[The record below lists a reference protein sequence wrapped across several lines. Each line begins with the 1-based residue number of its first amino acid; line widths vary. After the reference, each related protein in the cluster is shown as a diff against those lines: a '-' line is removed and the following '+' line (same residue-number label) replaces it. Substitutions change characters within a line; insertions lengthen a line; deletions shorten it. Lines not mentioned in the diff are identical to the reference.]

1 MSANA
6 RLRIDIESAGRM
18 LSMKHKIIGVDPG
31 SPAACAGVC
40 AGMYLTCINDLP
52 VVDII
57 DYERLTAEESI
68 ELTLCADGAQCGKQ
82 QKEFK
87 ISLTKEEYE
96 PLGLNFETSLMS
108 PVRQCANHCIFCF
121 IDQMPRGNRKTLYF
135 KDDDW
140 RLSLIMGNY
149 VTLTNV
155 SDREFERMIARRV
168 SPLYVSVHATDGAVR
183 KRMMRSPNSENILS
197 RLMRLHE
204 EGLAFNC
211 QIVLCPGYN
220 DGDVL
225 KQTLNDLFALRPECR
240 SVAVV
245 PVGLTAHRQGLAEIQ
260 PTTAESASAAIKLI
274 DEFKKNHGLSDFVYA
289 SDEMYLA
296 AGQEL
301 PTFEE
306 CGDFEQIE
314 NGVGLFRRFE
324 HDFMNAL
331 EDLPTA
337 PRMREFDS
345 VSGVSIAPHMSRL
358 FKKLLPYNIKINV
371 HPVVNDFFGNTVTV
385 TGLVTA
391 GDIIKQCKDCL
402 NGEALLIPHTMLREN
417 DVVFLDGMCTDELAA
432 ALQKPIWRVS
442 ADDGYDFIDDII
454 NLIER
459 NA

>member
-1 MSANA
+1 
-6 RLRIDIESAGRM
+6 
-18 LSMKHKIIGVDPG
+18 MKHKIIGVDPG

-197 RLMRLHE
+197 RLTRLHE

-225 KQTLNDLFALRPECR
+225 KHTLNDLFGLRPECR

-358 FKKLLPYNIKINV
+358 FKKLMPEKKLTQKTAQDLPLMIQETCVAELTHGLLCFAGLALLKIWRGPGGV
-371 HPVVNDFFGNTVTV
+371 ILTVIYIVFGN
-385 TGLVTA
+385 LPF
-391 GDIIKQCKDCL
+391 
-402 NGEALLIPHTMLREN
+402 LLIQRYNRPRLVRLYER
-417 DVVFLDGMCTDELAA
+417 MCAKRSKEA
-432 ALQKPIWRVS
+432 
-442 ADDGYDFIDDII
+442 
-454 NLIER
+454 
-459 NA
+459 

>member
-1 MSANA
+1 
-6 RLRIDIESAGRM
+6 
-18 LSMKHKIIGVDPG
+18 MKHRITGVDIG
-31 SPAACAGVC
+31 SPAARAGVR
-40 AGMYLTCINDLP
+40 AGMYLDRINGLP

-57 DYERLTAEESI
+57 DYERLTAEESV
-68 ELTLCADGAQCGKQ
+68 ELTLCTEAVRGDGQAELVVSV
-82 QKEFK
+82 QKD
-87 ISLTKEEYE
+87 EYE

-155 SDREFERMIARRV
+155 GDKEFERMIARRV
-168 SPLYVSVHATDGAVR
+168 SPLYISVHATDGAVR

-197 RLMRLHE
+197 RLTRLHE

-220 DGDVL
+220 DGAVL
-225 KQTLNDLFALRPECR
+225 EKTLEDLFALRPECR

-245 PVGLTAHRQGLAEIQ
+245 PVGLTAHREGLAEIQ
-260 PTTAESASAAIKLI
+260 PTTEKSARAAVELI
-274 DEFKKNHGLSDFVYA
+274 EGFKQRHGLSDFVYA

-296 AGQEL
+296 AWMEL

-324 HDFMNAL
+324 NDFINAL
-331 EDLPTA
+331 EDFPVAERL
-337 PRMREFDS
+337 REFDS
-345 VSGVSIAPHMSRL
+345 VSGVSIAPLMSKL
-358 FKKLLPYNIKINV
+358 FEKLRPYNIKINV
-371 HPVVNDFFGNTVTV
+371 HPVENDFFGRSVTV

-391 GDIIKQCKDCL
+391 GDIIKQYKNSL
-402 NGEALLIPHTMLREN
+402 NGEALLVPHTMLREN
-417 DVVFLDGMCTDELAA
+417 DVVFLDGMRTDELSA
-432 ALQKPIWRVS
+432 ALNKPVWRVS
-442 ADDGYDFIDDII
+442 ADDGYDFIDDIL